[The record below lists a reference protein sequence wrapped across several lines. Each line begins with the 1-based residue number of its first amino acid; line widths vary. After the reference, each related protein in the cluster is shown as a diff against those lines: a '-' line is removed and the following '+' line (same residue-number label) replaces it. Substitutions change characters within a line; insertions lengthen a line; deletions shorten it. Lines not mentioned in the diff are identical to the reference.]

1 MTAADTNDGAVEPSD
16 IAPGLGDVLPQHRFD
31 EQRLQAHLARHVPAT
46 PARFRVRQFQ
56 GGHSNPTFLLDAGT
70 WRRVLRKQPPGK
82 LLRGAHQVDR
92 EYRVMTALDG
102 SGVPVPR
109 THLLCTD
116 PDIIGTPF
124 FVMDFVPGLV
134 SAEPHLPDVP
144 MTQRRAVHLAAMTC
158 QATLHSV
165 DWRAVGLADY
175 GRPEQYVA
183 RQLKTWSRQFEAS
196 RTGDMPAMDNL
207 IRRLGERLPDDVPA
221 SIVHGDFRPG
231 NLILDATEPRIG
243 AVLDWELST
252 LGHPLADLGY
262 YCMPYHL
269 PYGVPGIKGLVG
281 LDLVEAGLPSRD
293 DLLEAYA
300 RTGAVPGLASID
312 YFVAFSLFRLAA
324 ILQGVYARALQGNA
338 SRADARDVGE
348 RAGFLAEH
356 GWAIASRL

>member
-1 MTAADTNDGAVEPSD
+1 MTAAGAGNGAAEAADAV
-16 IAPGLGDVLPQHRFD
+16 PGLVDVLPQHRFD
-31 EQRLQAHLARHVPAT
+31 AARLQAHLARHLPAT
-46 PARFRVRQFQ
+46 PPRFRVRQFQ
-56 GGHSNPTFLLDAGT
+56 GGHSNPTFLLEHGA

-92 EYRVMTALDG
+92 EYRVMTALAD

-124 FVMDFVPGLV
+124 FVMDLVPGRI
-134 SAEPHLPDVP
+134 SAEPHLPDIPVG
-144 MTQRRAVHLAAMTC
+144 QRRAVHMAAMAC
-158 QATLHSV
+158 LARLHAV
-165 DWRAVGLADY
+165 DWRAAGLEDY
-175 GRPEQYVA
+175 GRPDQYVS

-207 IRRLGERLPDDVPA
+207 IRRLGERLPEDVPA

-231 NLILDATEPRIG
+231 NLILDNAAPDIR

-269 PYGVPGIKGLVG
+269 PFGVPGIKGFQG
-281 LDLVEAGLPSRD
+281 LDLTEAGLPTRD
-293 DLLEAYA
+293 DLMEAYA
-300 RTGAVPGLASID
+300 RTRSRFDKETID

-324 ILQGVYARALQGNA
+324 ILQGVHARALQGNA
-338 SRADARDVGE
+338 SRTDARDVGE
-348 RAGFLAEH
+348 RAGFLAEQ
-356 GWAIASRL
+356 GWAIASGL